1 MKSFS
6 ATLFGGRILAGI
18 LLLILLHACKKD
30 FDPDRIKA
38 LDWNPELAIP
48 LVKDSITF
56 EKALIETD
64 QEKNFYIDE
73 SGEVSILLYF
83 NNKAFR
89 LRPSDLLI
97 LPPFDLTYQKE
108 ITAAEQQILSAQD
121 LPIPAIPYTIDLGLG
136 NPGVEISKIQVKK
149 GYLLITSTMS
159 FDNEGF
165 LKVSFAEATKNGVPF
180 IVNLG
185 AFIEGI
191 RVDTVDL
198 QGLLIDL
205 SAHPNQLTAVISG
218 ILKKNPEPVAGDVI
232 RTDYQIVIEEIGKFE
247 GYLGSL
253 TFSPPEEAVKVT
265 AFNNAY
271 VLGNLWFEDPR
282 VTITAMNSIGI
293 PALITVEKL
302 WGYNTASN
310 VTLDITDRLG
320 PNAYF
325 TIPSPD
331 FISQKPVV
339 TSMTYTNG
347 NTGNSMHDLFNLKP
361 DRVWFK
367 VKAQVNPNGKS
378 LNFFSDTSSFY
389 ADLKVQLPLFGH
401 FDHLTLQD
409 TFDFSI
415 NKQKEIES
423 ILFKLKVTNGLPLTA
438 AMQVYF
444 TDSIYNVMD
453 SLTGVDKVII
463 REAPVDPTTFLPY
476 PGQFGVKDT
485 SFYVGTERMNRL
497 TGAQKILVRAVM
509 NSANNGIPN
518 VKIKAHQALD
528 LDFKALVKI
537 KEKIEL

>member
-6 ATLFGGRILAGI
+6 LIRFTGSILVWGV
-18 LLLILLHACKKD
+18 LLMIVQGCKKD

-83 NNKAFR
+83 NNKAFK
-89 LRPSDLLI
+89 LKPSDLLT

-108 ITAAEQQILSAQD
+108 ITAAEQQILSIQD
-121 LPIPAIPYTIDLGLG
+121 LPIPVTSYSINLSSG
-136 NPGVEISKIQVKK
+136 NPGIEINKILVKK
-149 GYLLITSTMS
+149 GYLLITSTMT

-165 LKVSFAEATKNGVPF
+165 LKVNFPEATKNGTALM
-180 IVNLG
+180 INLG
-185 AFIEGI
+185 AFIRGTQT
-191 RVDTVDL
+191 DTVDL
-198 QGLLIDL
+198 QGVFIDL
-205 SAHPNQLTAVISG
+205 NAHPNQMTAEISG
-218 ILKKNPEPVAGDVI
+218 LLRKNPEPVAGDVI
-232 RTDYQIVIEEIGKFE
+232 RTDFQIVIGEIGKFE
-247 GYLGSL
+247 GYLGQL

-282 VTITAMNSIGI
+282 VTITTMNSIGI
-293 PALITVEKL
+293 PALVTIEKL
-302 WGYNTASN
+302 WGWNNGSN
-310 VTLDITDRLG
+310 VTLDITERLG
-320 PNAYF
+320 SNASIP
-325 TIPSPD
+325 IPSPD
-331 FISQKPVV
+331 FLSQKPVI

-361 DRVWFK
+361 DKVWFK
-367 VKAQVNPNGKS
+367 VKAEVNPNGKTF
-378 LNFFSDTSSFY
+378 NFFTDTSSFY

-444 TDSIYNVMD
+444 TDSVYNVMD
-453 SLTGVDKVII
+453 SLTGTDKIII

-485 SFYVGTERMNRL
+485 TFYVGPERMDRL

-509 NSANNGIPN
+509 NSAQNGIPN

-528 LDFKALVKI
+528 LDFRALVRI
-537 KEKIEL
+537 KDKIEL